1 MRIVSMDDT
10 IAERIQKQVNSVSS
24 LIEDPVVSQT
34 KITRK
39 RPNVT
44 WSIVCMAARFS
55 AAASPIA
62 HRPICW
68 NRTSKSKRP
77 LSRVSHQ
84 AHRGIIFLGSGGFK
98 LSLCIEKS

>member
-34 KITRK
+34 KIDEEKAERD
-39 RPNVT
+39 R
-44 WSIVCMAARFS
+44 SIVCMAARFS

-62 HRPICW
+62 HRPNCW
-68 NRTSKSKRP
+68 SRTRKK
-77 LSRVSHQ
+77 
-84 AHRGIIFLGSGGFK
+84 
-98 LSLCIEKS
+98 